1 MQKDR
6 HRGGGNRLPT
16 APRRQH
22 KTIARPVIAAHQ
34 TRETHPTHPSTRP
47 GPTQHLVVKMLGP
60 AVAIAVLL
68 LVFAKIPL
76 SLVSEALRQT
86 QLGWVGAALAVSL
99 IVQLVDA
106 ARLRR
111 LTDIHRLGLSIWDLL
126 KINLATRF
134 YGLVLPGGSL
144 SGIAVRC
151 SQLSTH
157 KRNLAAGLSLL
168 ADHAVAT
175 AAMCTVGIV
184 FWLGERPEH
193 SLLTGA
199 TIVAVLSGV
208 MLLLTAVLSP
218 ARIPAILP
226 IRWLIT
232 RLGDRVQAV
241 RDALWPLSR
250 LDRGTLLQIGTLAVA
265 SNLLRVMV
273 YYLLAQALGLG
284 VSLVT
289 IGWIRSVMIIATM
302 PPVSVSGLGL
312 REGASL
318 LLLSGYGIA
327 AEQIVAFSLLVF
339 TVTVLFGLL
348 GGVFEVGRFGQ
359 SLRVAAGKTRERK
372 TASPKFGWVAALLS
386 PRTIR

>member
-1 MQKDR
+1 M
-6 HRGGGNRLPT
+6 
-16 APRRQH
+16 
-22 KTIARPVIAAHQ
+22 KTIVRPVIAAHQ
-34 TRETHPTHPSTRP
+34 TRETHPTCPSTRP
-47 GPTQHLVVKMLGP
+47 GPTQHRVVKMLGP

-68 LVFAKIPL
+68 LVFAKVPL
-76 SLVSEALRQT
+76 SLVSEALGQT
-86 QLGWVGAALAVSL
+86 QLGWVAAALAVSVV
-99 IVQLVDA
+99 VQLVDA

-111 LTDIHRLGLSIWDLL
+111 LTDMYRLGLSIWDLL
-126 KINLATRF
+126 KITAATRF

-151 SQLSTH
+151 SQLSTR

-175 AAMCTVGIV
+175 AAMCAVGIV
-184 FWLGERPEH
+184 FWLGERYERG
-193 SLLTGA
+193 LLTGA
-199 TIVAVLSGV
+199 TIIAVLAGV
-208 MLLLTAVLSP
+208 MLLLTVVLSP
-218 ARIPAILP
+218 AGIRAILP
-226 IRWLIT
+226 IRWLIAH
-232 RLGDRVQAV
+232 LGDRIQAV
-241 RDALWPLSR
+241 RDALWPLSQ
-250 LDRGTLLQIGTLAVA
+250 LDRGTLLQIGALAVA

-289 IGWIRSVMIIATM
+289 IGWIRSVMIVATM

-339 TVTVLFGLL
+339 TVTAVFGLL
-348 GGVFEVGRFGQ
+348 GGVVEVGRLGQ
-359 SLRVAAGKTRERK
+359 SLRVATGKMRERR
-372 TASPKFGWVAALLS
+372 TASPRFGWVAALLS
-386 PRTIR
+386 SNRSPPGSPPASV